1 MRPPAI
7 LAVLSFAA
15 ALSAAPIAHADATTT
30 ETLSPGGSMRS
41 SADAVPSPAMPVIVT
56 LTAGL
61 GCNSF
66 PCQDT
71 ATYTVTLKDR
81 HDPDFFPDVPLP
93 PVWTGPQIDVS
104 ASSIDTAGAPS
115 VAIDVDRSLATPGWI
130 HNPQERTQQFT
141 VVSKP
146 CSKTSGD
153 IMLVAD
159 LEELPDGDVR
169 LLPAVDGRQCEESQY
184 AVSQYPFAVDLPGPV
199 RRPLADAL
207 RRGLTFANDPLG
219 MSMIGGGYRNTYK
232 VTASVKQA
240 VAKKLGLKSTVVGSL
255 SGVVDELSD
264 AWRPVPLTAPA
275 KKAFK
280 RAKTVDVALKV
291 VARGLGGQSA
301 PDTGTIVLR

>member
-1 MRPPAI
+1 
-7 LAVLSFAA
+7 
-15 ALSAAPIAHADATTT
+15 
-30 ETLSPGGSMRS
+30 
-41 SADAVPSPAMPVIVT
+41 
-56 LTAGL
+56 
-61 GCNSF
+61 
-66 PCQDT
+66 
-71 ATYTVTLKDR
+71 
-81 HDPDFFPDVPLP
+81 
-93 PVWTGPQIDVS
+93 
-104 ASSIDTAGAPS
+104 
-115 VAIDVDRSLATPGWI
+115 VAIDVDRSLVTPGWI

-146 CSKTSGD
+146 CSKTSED

-159 LEELPDGDVR
+159 LKELPDGDVR

-184 AVSQYPFAVDLPGPV
+184 AFSQYEFAVDLPRPV
-199 RRPLADAL
+199 KRPLADAL
-207 RRGLTFANDPLG
+207 RRGLTFVNDPLG
-219 MSMIGGGYRNTYK
+219 MSMIGGGYRNTYR

-264 AWRPVPLTAPA
+264 VAWRPVPLTAPA

-301 PDTGTIVLR
+301 TDTGTIVLR